1 MSGPFF
7 MNRVLFGQ
15 SNLIEN
21 GGLNQLSCYM
31 LTPDNFLPDD
41 DNMKIEDPLTI
52 EPKTVLSVEPGAVE
66 PKTVL
71 SVEPGAVEPKT
82 VLSVEPK
89 TVLSKQTR
97 YITRERDSI
106 FWSIYTAING
116 PNTAPNAVNLMMNEK
131 KAMSDYFNKNPNTLK
146 NINHKVTLAKIN
158 EIKCNLMTKPFME
171 GIESFIPCSI
181 YYKRPIFVFYEE
193 INAYF
198 TFVDKTYVSDD
209 DDDADGE
216 TILIYANGNRFS
228 LETCKTKTSD
238 FVRNQK
244 SALVYLHDLE
254 RIISGISSFKVEE
267 LKKYYN
273 IVFSKDE
280 DPGFNKT
287 QYYEKVLMKC
297 YTTVKGTKI

>member
-1 MSGPFF
+1 MSAPFF

-21 GGLNQLSCYM
+21 GGLNQLSSYM
-31 LTPDNFLPDD
+31 LTPDNFLTDD
-41 DNMKIEDPLTI
+41 DYEMNIEDALII
-52 EPKTVLSVEPGAVE
+52 EPKTVLS
-66 PKTVL
+66 
-71 SVEPGAVEPKT
+71 VEPKT

-89 TVLSKQTR
+89 TVLSVEPKTR
-97 YITRERDSI
+97 YVTRERDSI
-106 FWSIYTAING
+106 FWSIYTAIHG

-209 DDDADGE
+209 EDADGE

-287 QYYEKVLMKC
+287 EYYEKVLMKC

>member
-1 MSGPFF
+1 

-21 GGLNQLSCYM
+21 GGGLNQLSSYM
-31 LTPDNFLPDD
+31 LTPDNFLTDD
-41 DNMKIEDPLTI
+41 DYEMKIEEPLTKEPVTKEPVTI
-52 EPKTVLSVEPGAVE
+52 EPKAKP
-66 PKTVL
+66 
-71 SVEPGAVEPKT
+71 
-82 VLSVEPK
+82 
-89 TVLSKQTR
+89 QTR
-97 YITRERDSI
+97 YVTRERDSI
-106 FWSIYTAING
+106 FWCVYTAVNG
-116 PNTAPNAVNLMMNEK
+116 PSTSPNAVNLMMNEK

-181 YYKRPIFVFYEE
+181 YYKRPIFVVYEE

-209 DDDADGE
+209 EDADGE

-244 SALVYLHDLE
+244 SGLLYLHDLE
-254 RIISGISSFKVEE
+254 RVLSGISSFKVEE
-267 LKKYYN
+267 LKRYYN

-280 DPGFNKT
+280 EPGLNKT

-297 YTTVKGTKI
+297 YTTVKGTDR

>member
-1 MSGPFF
+1 MSAPFF

-21 GGLNQLSCYM
+21 GGLNQLCSYM
-31 LTPDNFLPDD
+31 LTPDNFLTDD
-41 DNMKIEDPLTI
+41 DYEMNIEDALII
-52 EPKTVLSVEPGAVE
+52 EPKTVLS
-66 PKTVL
+66 
-71 SVEPGAVEPKT
+71 VEPKT

-89 TVLSKQTR
+89 TVLSVEPKTR
-97 YITRERDSI
+97 YVTRERDSI
-106 FWSIYTAING
+106 FWSIYTAIHG

-209 DDDADGE
+209 EDADGE

-273 IVFSKDE
+273 IVFSKHE

-287 QYYEKVLMKC
+287 EYYEKVLMKC

>member
-1 MSGPFF
+1 MSAPFF

-21 GGLNQLSCYM
+21 GGLNQLSGYM
-31 LTPDNFLPDD
+31 LTPDNFLTDD
-41 DNMKIEDPLTI
+41 DYEMNIEDALII
-52 EPKTVLSVEPGAVE
+52 EPKTVLS
-66 PKTVL
+66 
-71 SVEPGAVEPKT
+71 VEPKT

-97 YITRERDSI
+97 YVTRERDSI
-106 FWSIYTAING
+106 FWSIYTAIHG
-116 PNTAPNAVNLMMNEK
+116 PSTAPNAVNLMMNEK

-209 DDDADGE
+209 DEDE

-273 IVFSKDE
+273 IVFSNHE

-287 QYYEKVLMKC
+287 EYYEKVLMKC

>member
-1 MSGPFF
+1 MSTPFF

-21 GGLNQLSCYM
+21 GGLNELSSFM
-31 LTPDNFLPDD
+31 LTPDNFLTDD
-41 DNMKIEDPLTI
+41 DCEMKIEDALTKEPLTKEPMTI
-52 EPKTVLSVEPGAVE
+52 EPKAKPPST
-66 PKTVL
+66 
-71 SVEPGAVEPKT
+71 
-82 VLSVEPK
+82 
-89 TVLSKQTR
+89 QTR
-97 YITRERDSI
+97 YVTRERDSI
-106 FWSIYTAING
+106 FWSIYTAVNG
-116 PNTAPNAVNLMMNEK
+116 PSTAPNAVNLMMNEK

-181 YYKRPIFVFYEE
+181 YYKRPIFVVYEE

-198 TFVDKTYVSDD
+198 KFVDKTYVSDD
-209 DDDADGE
+209 EDADGE

-228 LETCKTKTSD
+228 LETCKTKTTE

-244 SALVYLHDLE
+244 SALLYLHDLE
-254 RIISGISSFKVEE
+254 RVLSGISSFKVEE
-267 LKKYYN
+267 LKRYYN

-280 DPGFNKT
+280 DPGLNKT

-297 YTTVKGTKI
+297 YTTVKGTARFPLS

>member
-66 PKTVL
+66 QKTVL
-71 SVEPGAVEPKT
+71 TVEPKT
-82 VLSVEPK
+82 VL
-89 TVLSKQTR
+89 TKQTR

-116 PNTAPNAVNLMMNEK
+116 PKTAPNAVNLMMNEK

-181 YYKRPIFVFYEE
+181 YYKRPIFVVYEE

-209 DDDADGE
+209 EDADCE

-228 LETCKTKTSD
+228 LETCKTKTTE

-244 SALVYLHDLE
+244 SALLYLHDLE
-254 RIISGISSFKVEE
+254 RVLSGISSFKVEE
-267 LKKYYN
+267 LKRYYN

-280 DPGFNKT
+280 EPGLNKT

-297 YTTVKGTKI
+297 YTTVKGTDR

>member
-1 MSGPFF
+1 MSAPFF

-41 DNMKIEDPLTI
+41 DCEMNIEDALII
-52 EPKTVLSVEPGAVE
+52 EPKTVLSVEPKTVLSVE

-71 SVEPGAVEPKT
+71 SVEPKT

-97 YITRERDSI
+97 YVTRERDSI
-106 FWSIYTAING
+106 FWSIYTAIHG

-198 TFVDKTYVSDD
+198 KFVDKTYVSDD
-209 DDDADGE
+209 DDEDADGE

-273 IVFSKDE
+273 IVFSNHE

-287 QYYEKVLMKC
+287 EYYEKVLMKC

>member
-1 MSGPFF
+1 
-7 MNRVLFGQ
+7 
-15 SNLIEN
+15 
-21 GGLNQLSCYM
+21 
-31 LTPDNFLPDD
+31 
-41 DNMKIEDPLTI
+41 
-52 EPKTVLSVEPGAVE
+52 
-66 PKTVL
+66 
-71 SVEPGAVEPKT
+71 
-82 VLSVEPK
+82 
-89 TVLSKQTR
+89 
-97 YITRERDSI
+97 
-106 FWSIYTAING
+106 
-116 PNTAPNAVNLMMNEK
+116 MMNEK

-146 NINHKVTLAKIN
+146 NINHKITLAKIN

-209 DDDADGE
+209 EDADGE

-267 LKKYYN
+267 LKRYYN
-273 IVFSKDE
+273 IVFSKD
-280 DPGFNKT
+280 DDDNNLRLNKT
-287 QYYEKVLMKC
+287 EYYEKVLMKC
-297 YTTVKGTKI
+297 FTTVKGTKI

>member
-1 MSGPFF
+1 MNAPFF

-21 GGLNQLSCYM
+21 GGGLNQLSSYM
-31 LTPDNFLPDD
+31 LTHDNFLTDD
-41 DNMKIEDPLTI
+41 DYEMKIEEPLTKEPLTKEPLTKEPMTI
-52 EPKTVLSVEPGAVE
+52 EPKAKP
-66 PKTVL
+66 
-71 SVEPGAVEPKT
+71 
-82 VLSVEPK
+82 
-89 TVLSKQTR
+89 QTR
-97 YITRERDSI
+97 YVTRERDSI
-106 FWSIYTAING
+106 FWCVYTAVNG
-116 PNTAPNAVNLMMNEK
+116 PSTTPNAVNLMMNEK

-181 YYKRPIFVFYEE
+181 YYKRPIFVVYEE

-209 DDDADGE
+209 EEADGE
-216 TILIYANGNRFS
+216 TILIYANGSRFS
-228 LETCKTKTSD
+228 LETCKTKTTE

-244 SALVYLHDLE
+244 SALLYLHDLE
-254 RIISGISSFKVEE
+254 RVLSGISSFKVEE
-267 LKKYYN
+267 LKRYYN

-280 DPGFNKT
+280 EPGLNKT

-297 YTTVKGTKI
+297 YTTVKGTDR